1 MYNNFVLNPPI
12 IRAFS
17 PGSVTLVFSTGA
29 GTNDSEVNFD
39 YLYVYQMR
47 FLFFLNSSLVLH

>member
-17 PGSVTLVFSTGA
+17 PGSVALVEHRSAMHISIIEFGA
-29 GTNDSEVNFD
+29 PDK
-39 YLYVYQMR
+39 YV
-47 FLFFLNSSLVLH
+47 LVERIAGH